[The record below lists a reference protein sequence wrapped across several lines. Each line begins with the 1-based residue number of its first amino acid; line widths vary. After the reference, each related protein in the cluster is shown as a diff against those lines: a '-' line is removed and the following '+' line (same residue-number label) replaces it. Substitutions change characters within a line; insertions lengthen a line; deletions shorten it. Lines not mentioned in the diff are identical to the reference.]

1 MTTIVGLTGL
11 KGSGK
16 DTAAKVLKAAGFEEV
31 KMAAGLK
38 GMIRSFLYY
47 QGVDSLIVERMI
59 EGDLK
64 EIETEYLG
72 GKSPRQFMQLLGTE
86 FGRDLIHPDLW
97 VSAWKRR
104 VASVDKVITT
114 DIRFPNEAQ
123 ALTEAGGKLYRI
135 ERDTDVN
142 VYSLHES
149 EKHIPSLPVEA
160 IIDNQGSIDELHGE
174 MVVRFLI
181 GDHTQDEIATIM
193 ESLNSEVTIRFQLTI
208 DMPAVAK
215 HFDTFHEKGSI
226 TPAEM
231 LKEELEMARYIDSTS
246 WAQAVMEGDFRI
258 EGQVL

>member
-1 MTTIVGLTGL
+1 MTIKVGLTGL

-47 QGVDSLIVERMI
+47 QGVDSLVVERMI

-86 FGRDLIHPDLW
+86 FGRDLIHEDLW
-97 VSAWKRR
+97 VNAWKRR
-104 VASVDKVITT
+104 VAGLDKTVTT

-123 ALTEAGGKLYRI
+123 ALSEAGGKLYRI

-142 VYSLHES
+142 IYSLHES
-149 EKHIPSLPVEA
+149 EKHIPYLKVSA
-160 IIDNQGSIDELHGE
+160 IIDNFGTVEQLHQE
-174 MVVRFLI
+174 MIYRFL
-181 GDHTQDEIATIM
+181 GDKSANEVLDIKSKMQ
-193 ESLNSEVTIRFQLTI
+193 SEVTIRYTLTI
-208 DMPAVAK
+208 DGRAIAE

-231 LKEELEMARYIDSTS
+231 LKEELEFARSIDSTPL
-246 WAQAVMEGDFRI
+246 AQSILEDNFRI

>member
-97 VSAWKRR
+97 VNAWKRR

-149 EKHIPSLPVEA
+149 EKHIPNLPVEA
-160 IIDNQGSIDELHGE
+160 IIDNRGSIDELHGE

-181 GDHTQDEIATIM
+181 GEHTPHEIATILKA
-193 ESLNSEVTIRFQLTI
+193 LNNEATIRFTLTV
-208 DMPAVAK
+208 DVK
-215 HFDTFHEKGSI
+215 SSKESYDTFHEKGDI
-226 TPAEM
+226 TPDEM
-231 LKEELEMARYIDSTS
+231 LKEELAMARSFVSTP
-246 WAQAVMEGDFRI
+246 WAQAIMEGDFRI